1 MTNWTGDRQNQVL
14 GLVKL
19 NSDMALV
26 FYYPKPNRYSINTLA
41 GAIEET
47 PEFGELSMYFVESER
62 DLFTGLKTITG
73 KHRKV
78 VVGLSFFTP
87 QLWETAALISRLKK
101 EYGNA
106 IFLIAG
112 GPHPTGDP
120 EGTLGLGVDVVVR
133 GEGEETLVEL
143 LGKFGREEDYTS
155 VKGIVYMEKRGGIR
169 FTGLRRPVNL
179 NKYPP
184 FTIKHRLFSPIEI
197 TRGCPYLC
205 SFCQTGHIF
214 GPQPRHRSIEN
225 ILGYVRLLT
234 ERGLTDIKFITPNAF
249 SYGSP
254 DGKTINVNKLE
265 ALLRGVRAII
275 GNRGRIFMG
284 SFPSEVRPEHVTE
297 ETVNLVRK
305 YANND
310 NLIIGAQSGSQRILD
325 LCHRGHKVEDIFRA
339 VDITVRAG
347 LVANVDFIFGLPG
360 EEPAD
365 VKQTIQVIK
374 ELVERGARVH
384 AHTFMPLP
392 QTAFAKKPAGRI
404 SKELENLINILN
416 ASHKVYGHWRE
427 QEKLAEKIARYLTG
441 GCL

>member
-26 FYYPKPNRYSINTLA
+26 FYHPKPNRYSINTLA

-155 VKGIVYMEKRGGIR
+155 VKGIVYMEKRGG
-169 FTGLRRPVNL
+169 N
-179 NKYPP
+179 
-184 FTIKHRLFSPIEI
+184 
-197 TRGCPYLC
+197 
-205 SFCQTGHIF
+205 
-214 GPQPRHRSIEN
+214 
-225 ILGYVRLLT
+225 
-234 ERGLTDIKFITPNAF
+234 
-249 SYGSP
+249 
-254 DGKTINVNKLE
+254 
-265 ALLRGVRAII
+265 
-275 GNRGRIFMG
+275 
-284 SFPSEVRPEHVTE
+284 
-297 ETVNLVRK
+297 
-305 YANND
+305 
-310 NLIIGAQSGSQRILD
+310 
-325 LCHRGHKVEDIFRA
+325 
-339 VDITVRAG
+339 
-347 LVANVDFIFGLPG
+347 
-360 EEPAD
+360 
-365 VKQTIQVIK
+365 QVY
-374 ELVERGARVH
+374 R
-384 AHTFMPLP
+384 
-392 QTAFAKKPAGRI
+392 
-404 SKELENLINILN
+404 
-416 ASHKVYGHWRE
+416 
-427 QEKLAEKIARYLTG
+427 AEKT
-441 GCL
+441 CESE